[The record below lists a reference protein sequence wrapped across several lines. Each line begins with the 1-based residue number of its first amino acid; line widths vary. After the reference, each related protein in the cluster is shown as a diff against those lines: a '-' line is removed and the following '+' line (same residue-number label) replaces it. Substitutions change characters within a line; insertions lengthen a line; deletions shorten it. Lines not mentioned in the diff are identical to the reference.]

1 MIEDIN
7 DYIKNHPSNF
17 EIDIIEGIM
26 EKYNLTEVVATQH
39 YNEYKKALSP
49 SGDEYNWYGDVS

>member
-17 EIDIIEGIM
+17 ESDIIEGIM
-26 EKYNLTEVVATQH
+26 EKYNLTVFVATQL
-39 YNEYKKALSP
+39 YNKYKEALSP
-49 SGDEYNWYGDVS
+49 SSDEYNWY